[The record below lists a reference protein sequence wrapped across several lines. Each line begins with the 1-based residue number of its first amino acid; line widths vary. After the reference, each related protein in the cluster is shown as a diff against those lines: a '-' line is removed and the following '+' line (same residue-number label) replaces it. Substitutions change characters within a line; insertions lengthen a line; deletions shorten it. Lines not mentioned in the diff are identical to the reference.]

1 VVPAGKVAS
10 SKLLLLASGVLSG
23 DSGYAKI
30 AIITTKLKQI
40 DANKAGLLFLNLCQM
55 RLLFCTDAKVGKK
68 IIARKIEIFLSSK
81 NNEVIQILNL

>member
-1 VVPAGKVAS
+1 
-10 SKLLLLASGVLSG
+10 LASGVLSG

-30 AIITTKLKQI
+30 AIITTILKQI